1 MGEQREESATEE
13 ESQKQREKETCER
26 HVSVLRI
33 PSTIVRRPRV
43 RRERRSVVFSS
54 PISDTFSSPTRD
66 YRCRPYGRKTV
77 HASVSKKKSKK
88 RKGEKKENKSHPR
101 KRIYT
106 SFSWILLN
114 LCGIDLCI
122 WCIHC
127 DIRIGE
133 LCGL

>member
-43 RRERRSVVFSS
+43 RRERRSVAFSS

-77 HASVSKKKSKK
+77 RASVSKKKKKKNKK
-88 RKGEKKENKSHPR
+88 RKGEKKKIKATPVNEFTQVSRGYH
-101 KRIYT
+101 
-106 SFSWILLN
+106 
-114 LCGIDLCI
+114 
-122 WCIHC
+122 
-127 DIRIGE
+127 
-133 LCGL
+133 